1 MSLFVK
7 FKTYFKIFL
16 FSLAILLIFLTFL
29 YTNSVVNNLRKD
41 SKNALEPYAN
51 FIAQIAS
58 SPDDSGTI
66 LLFDS
71 IIKRLEFPIVITDED
86 GEPTMW
92 KKEIGIDPELRDEE
106 TLKKVKDIVK
116 RMDKNIDPIPLESK
130 GLKLG
135 YIHYSDSQFIKM
147 LSWLPYVQILAIGLF
162 VLLGFFGIHTIR
174 KNEEHLV
181 WVGMA
186 KETAHQLGTPLS
198 SLMGW
203 TELVKESSKDQEL
216 NRIVKDMDNDIGR
229 LNKIAQ
235 RFSQIGSKSELKHVR
250 IENIL
255 SEVIV
260 YFKKRLPQMGKDI
273 KLIEEYQKVGEIPL
287 NPDLFEWAVENIV
300 KNAIDSIESKNGFI
314 KISLFTED
322 NAVIID
328 ITDSGKGIP
337 KSKRKEIFKPGY
349 STKKRGWGLGLSLVR
364 RIIEEFHNGK
374 VVIKDSKIDKGTT
387 FRIIFNN

>member
-1 MSLFVK
+1 MHIFVK

-29 YTNSVVNNLRKD
+29 YTHSVVNNLRKD
-41 SKNALEPYAN
+41 SKNALEPLASS
-51 FIAQIAS
+51 IAQVAS
-58 SPDDSGTI
+58 SPDDSEVI

-71 IIKRLEFPIVITDED
+71 FIKNFEFPVIITDVD

-92 KKEIGIDPELRDEE
+92 KKEIGIDPEQRDEE
-106 TLKKVKDIVK
+106 TLDKVKNIVK
-116 RMDKNIDPIPLESK
+116 RMDKNIDPIPMIYN
-130 GLKLG
+130 GIKLG

-147 LSWLPYVQILAIGLF
+147 LSWLPYVQIIAIGLF

-174 KNEEHLV
+174 KNEERLV

-203 TELVKESSKDQEL
+203 TELIRESSKDEEL
-216 NRIVKDMDNDIGR
+216 QKIIKDMDNDIKR
-229 LNKIAQ
+229 LNKVAQ
-235 RFSQIGSKSELKHVR
+235 RFSQIGSKSELKVEK
-250 IENIL
+250 IEGIL
-255 SEVIV
+255 KNVTA
-260 YFKKRLPQMGKDI
+260 YFRKRLPQMGKDI
-273 KLIEEYQKVGEIPL
+273 KLIEEYQQVGEIPL

-300 KNAIDSIESKNGFI
+300 KNAIDSIESKTGFI
-314 KISLFTED
+314 KISLFTE
-322 NAVIID
+322 NNSVIIE

-364 RIIEEFHNGK
+364 RIIEEFHKGRI
-374 VVIKDSKIDKGTT
+374 VLKDSKIDKGST
-387 FRIIFNN
+387 FRIIFNI